1 MRRIE
6 LAPGQVFEEKMLNR
20 VGAFNADALVAA
32 TNIVEDVRKRGD
44 EALREYTAK
53 FDGVEMEEFRVSQE
67 AIDEAIAKVDPKVAA
82 AIQKAA
88 SQIRD
93 FHERQKQQG
102 WFTMREDGAL
112 VGAKVEPLDS
122 VGIYVPG
129 GRALYPSS
137 VLMNAIPAS
146 VAGVKRI
153 VCVTP
158 PTKDG
163 SLDSAILEACRVA
176 GVTEIYAVGGAQAIG
191 ALAYGTKSIKPVDK
205 ITGPGNAFVA
215 AAKKLVSGDVGIDM
229 IAGPSEVCV
238 VADETA
244 LPELVAIDLMAQAEH
259 DPLASCY
266 LVTFSSEYA
275 DAVEAAIEKQIAMG
289 KLTARDRIL
298 SLLDKNSFHE
308 YDLFVKHD
316 GRDFGM
322 DKKDLPGDGVVTGT
336 GTIFGAPVC
345 IYAQDF
351 TVAGGS
357 LGLQHARKITKI
369 MDHALKMKCPIIGIN
384 DSGGARI
391 QEGVGALAGYGE
403 IFYRN
408 TIASGVIPQI
418 SLILGPCAGGAV
430 YSPALTDF
438 VFVVENISKMF
449 ITGPNVIKTVLG
461 EDISMEDLGGARVHA
476 ETTGN
481 AHFYAQ
487 SEQECFE
494 QVKRLVSFIPWNNQ
508 ERAKVVESKEPAAVM
523 NIEDVVPADPKQPYD
538 VRNVIKC
545 IVDDS
550 DFLEVQELWAA
561 NIVIGFGRMGGETV
575 GFVANQPMVLAG
587 VLDCDSAD
595 KAARFIRFCD
605 SFNIPIITLEDMP
618 GYLPGVDQEHA
629 GVIRHG
635 AKVLY
640 AYSEATVPKITV
652 ILRKAYG
659 GGYIAMNSRH
669 LGADFMF
676 AWPSAEIAVMGPE
689 GAANIIFRKEIM
701 EAEDQNAMRQEKVKE
716 YIEKFAN
723 PYVAASKGFI
733 DSVIEP
739 KETRSLL
746 LHALKLSVLKE
757 EYRPAKKHGLPP
769 F

>member
-1 MRRIE
+1 MTDLSKDI
-6 LAPGQVFEEKMLNR
+6 Q
-20 VGAFNADALVAA
+20 D
-32 TNIVEDVRKRGD
+32 
-44 EALREYTAK
+44 LRDKKAV
-53 FDGVEMEEFRVSQE
+53 VEM
-67 AIDEAIAKVDPKVAA
+67 
-82 AIQKAA
+82 
-88 SQIRD
+88 
-93 FHERQKQQG
+93 
-102 WFTMREDGAL
+102 
-112 VGAKVEPLDS
+112 
-122 VGIYVPG
+122 G
-129 GRALYPSS
+129 G
-137 VLMNAIPAS
+137 
-146 VAGVKRI
+146 G
-153 VCVTP
+153 
-158 PTKDG
+158 
-163 SLDSAILEACRVA
+163 
-176 GVTEIYAVGGAQAIG
+176 
-191 ALAYGTKSIKPVDK
+191 
-205 ITGPGNAFVA
+205 
-215 AAKKLVSGDVGIDM
+215 
-229 IAGPSEVCV
+229 
-238 VADETA
+238 
-244 LPELVAIDLMAQAEH
+244 
-259 DPLASCY
+259 
-266 LVTFSSEYA
+266 
-275 DAVEAAIEKQIAMG
+275 EAAIEKQVAMG
-289 KLTARDRIL
+289 KLTARERIL
-298 SLLDKNSFHE
+298 SLLDKHSFHE

-322 DKKDLPGDGVVTGT
+322 DKKDFPGDGVVTGT
-336 GTIFGAPVC
+336 GTIFGSPVC

-369 MDHALKMKCPIIGIN
+369 MDHALKMRCPIIGIN

-476 ETTGN
+476 EITGN
-481 AHFYAQ
+481 AHFYAL
-487 SEQECFE
+487 SEVECFE
-494 QVKRLVSFIPWNNQ
+494 QVKRLVSFIPWNNTDH
-508 ERAKVVESKEPAAVM
+508 AKAVEPKEPNAM
-523 NIEDVVPADPKQPYD
+523 LNIEQIVPADPKQPYD
-538 VRNVIKC
+538 VRDVIKC

-550 DFLEVQELWAA
+550 DFLEIQELWAA

-575 GFVANQPMVLAG
+575 GFVANQAMVLAG

-605 SFNIPIITLEDMP
+605 SFNIPVITLEDMP

-701 EAEDQNAMRQEKVKE
+701 EAADQDAMRQEKVKE
-716 YIEKFAN
+716 YIKKFAN

-746 LHALKLSVLKE
+746 LHALKLSALKE